1 MKRFEVAGGCWY
13 KDEVPQRW
21 SHPGLQGKHQLKG
34 PLTITSWQEAR
45 LFLSLRAWAEGCGG
59 SHCGQ
64 QNQTEGCPMGGPGTK
79 AVPVASG
86 RVAGG

>member
-1 MKRFEVAGGCWY
+1 MSYSRDGPTK
-13 KDEVPQRW
+13 
-21 SHPGLQGKHQLKG
+21 GLRASISLKG
-34 PLTITSWQEAR
+34 PLTVTSWQEAW

-64 QNQTEGCPMGGPGTK
+64 QRQAEGCQTGTE

-86 RVAGG
+86 RAAGG